1 MKRSS
6 LLLLPLALTACG
18 PDFKPASYVDKLRVL
33 AVQAEPPEI
42 EPLPLDGSA
51 PRMADRARLAS
62 LIADP
67 AGLTDPDRVIT
78 VVYLACTPD
87 PLDPFGSSCTQIAA
101 LRDPSQLG
109 SVFGTG
115 AGAGGPPGGT
125 GGAGGGTGGAGGAG
139 GAEAPTAIP
148 PISLAGIE
156 VCTHAA
162 GCGPATIQLDP
173 NDPAS
178 TIALPP
184 PAYVLPPQLRLDLL
198 PTGVPSRTTGLNVTV
213 VTIAIAASPAELLG
227 GADLLGDPTALQAT
241 LPARLF
247 SLLETRE
254 NVLAIKRIKVRGP
267 DDDDVPNVNPILPG
281 LTAGGAPLPAVL
293 TEPLPEQAS
302 WVPGQV
308 ADLLP
313 RLPAPALDE
322 AGAPLPQ
329 ESIFQRFTRR
339 DVSGEALGEEDEEW
353 LYSWFTTGGTLDK
366 LRTRGAGELQAWLAP
381 RDLEDEP
388 IPEGGR
394 VFLYAV
400 VRDLR
405 GGVAWAK
412 HEVRV
417 ASKQ

>member
-33 AVQAEPPEI
+33 AVQADPPEI

-51 PRMADRARLAS
+51 PRMADRARLSS
-62 LIADP
+62 LVADP
-67 AGLTDPDRVIT
+67 AGLGDPTRVIT

-87 PLDPFGSSCTQIAA
+87 PLDPFGSSCTQVAA

-109 SVFGTG
+109 SLFGS
-115 AGAGGPPGGT
+115 GAGGPPGGA
-125 GGAGGGTGGAGGAG
+125 GGAGGGAGGAG
-139 GAEAPTAIP
+139 GAGAPTAIP
-148 PISLAGIE
+148 PISLAGVE
-156 VCTHAA
+156 VCTQEA

-178 TIALPP
+178 TIPLPP
-184 PAYVLPPQLRLDLL
+184 PTYTLPPQLRLDVL
-198 PTGVPSRTTGLNVTV
+198 PDGVPSRITGLNVTLI
-213 VTIAIAASPAELLG
+213 TIAIAASPAELLG
-227 GADLLGDPTALQAT
+227 GVDLTGDPSALQAE

-247 SLLETRE
+247 GLLETRE

-267 DDDDVPNVNPILPG
+267 DDDDAPNVNPVLPG

-329 ESIFQRFTRR
+329 ESIFQSFTRR
-339 DVSGEALGEEDEEW
+339 DVAGDALGVEQEEW

-417 ASKQ
+417 ASNQ